1 MHPANPC
8 GVFCDHGHGFG
19 ISFSVIFIMTQK
31 VVSYQIAD
39 AIDVKGFSSA
49 FNAEL
54 YYSDPAELFFKTG
67 QDRYVYVFKYGAVC
81 FLNYDDASIATMLE
95 QTIPF
100 CKNIFANKLTDEF
113 LVETGTKDLRVGF
126 NKIEVPSATIDVMRL
141 VMLNVSQSVAI
152 DYYEEQTSKLLA
164 ETNYYTQKLENKGR
178 LGISG
183 RKLKKY
189 IGRTLLLR
197 NRIAENI
204 YVFDSPPETW
214 EDESLNKIDADL
226 KRTFDLQI
234 RVRMIGEGLTIVKD
248 NLELFRGLLQYRNS
262 NILEWI
268 VIILILVE
276 VMDLII
282 QKLFPH

>member
-1 MHPANPC
+1 M
-8 GVFCDHGHGFG
+8 
-19 ISFSVIFIMTQK
+19 MTQK
-31 VVSYQIAD
+31 VISYQIAD
-39 AIDVKGFSSA
+39 AIDVKSFALGYK
-49 FNAEL
+49 AEL
-54 YYSDPAELFFKTG
+54 YYSDPSELFFKTG
-67 QDRYVYVFKYGAVC
+67 TDRYVYVFKYGAVC
-81 FLNYDDASIATMLE
+81 FLNYDDAAIGEMLKDI
-95 QTIPF
+95 IPF
-100 CKNIFANKLTDEF
+100 CKNIFVNKLTDEF
-113 LVETGTKDLRVGF
+113 LVETGVKDLRVGF
-126 NKIEVPSATIDVMRL
+126 NKIEVPSATIDVLRL

-164 ETNYYTQKLENKGR
+164 DTNYYTQKLENKGR

-183 RKLKKY
+183 AKLKKY
-189 IGRTLLLR
+189 IARTLLLR

-214 EDESLNKIDADL
+214 EDESLNKIDAGL

-234 RVRMIGEGLTIVKD
+234 RVRMIGEGLNIVRD

-268 VIILILVE
+268 VIVLILVE

-282 QKLFPH
+282 QKFFPH

>member
-1 MHPANPC
+1 
-8 GVFCDHGHGFG
+8 
-19 ISFSVIFIMTQK
+19 MTQK
-31 VVSYQIAD
+31 VISYQIAD
-39 AIDVKGFSSA
+39 AIDVKAFALGFK
-49 FNAEL
+49 AEL
-54 YYSDPAELFFKTG
+54 YYSDPSELFFKTG
-67 QDRYVYVFKYGAVC
+67 ADQYVYVFKYGAVC
-81 FLNYDDASIATMLE
+81 FLNYNDAAIGEMLKDI
-95 QTIPF
+95 IPF
-100 CKNIFANKLTDEF
+100 CKNIFVSKLTDEF
-113 LVETGTKDLRVGF
+113 LVETGAKDLRVGF

-164 ETNYYTQKLENKGR
+164 DTNYYTQKLENKGR

-183 RKLKKY
+183 AKLKKY

-234 RVRMIGEGLTIVKD
+234 RVRMIGEGLNIVRD

-276 VMDLII
+276 VMDLVI

>member
-1 MHPANPC
+1 
-8 GVFCDHGHGFG
+8 
-19 ISFSVIFIMTQK
+19 MTQK
-31 VVSYQIAD
+31 VISYQVAD
-39 AIDVKGFSSA
+39 TIDVKAFSST
-49 FNAEL
+49 FQAEL

-67 QDRYVYVFKYGAVC
+67 ADRYVYVLKYGAVC
-81 FLNYDDASIATMLE
+81 FLNYDDPSIAKVLE
-95 QTIPF
+95 QIIPF
-100 CKNIFANKLTDEF
+100 CKNIFTNKLTDEF
-113 LVETGTKDLRVGF
+113 LVETGARDLRVGF

-152 DYYEEQTSKLLA
+152 DYYEEQTNKLLA
-164 ETNYYTQKLENKGR
+164 ETNFYTQKLENKGR

-183 RKLKKY
+183 TRLKKY

-234 RVRMIGEGLTIVKD
+234 RVRMIGEGLNIVRD

-282 QKLFPH
+282 QKLFGITR